1 MNEQLQQAV
10 TTMIQ
15 QALEAFNKG
24 ASFMAAE
31 IPDVVNQLL
40 MWHAIRSAAMT
51 ALGVLILVV
60 FVVTSYYQVKWWV
73 AKDPNSRYDER
84 RINMAYGSAVL
95 LNLIWILPVAFAIS
109 IINLTWLQIWIAP
122 KVWLIEYAARMIK

>member
-10 TTMIQ
+10 ATMIQ

-40 MWHAIRSAAMT
+40 RWHAVRSAAMT

-84 RINMAYGSAVL
+84 RIDMAYGPAVL
-95 LNLIWILPVAFAIS
+95 LNLIWILPVAFAIGT
-109 IINLTWLQIWIAP
+109 INLTWLQIWIAP
-122 KVWLIEYAARMIK
+122 KVWLIEYAAKMIK